1 MTEIGIVRSTVKPNA
16 VEIDDYSVYVNSNI
30 QTVQTATDDEPATEY
45 EYNQI
50 RYDKNEYIKIIADR
64 NSALESQM
72 VDTQIAICEIY
83 EGMV

>member
-1 MTEIGIVRSTVKPNA
+1 MTEMGIVRSTVKPNA

-30 QTVQTATDDEPATEY
+30 QTVQSTTDSESTTEY

-50 RYDKNEYIKIIADR
+50 RYDKNEYIKMIADR

-72 VDTQIAICEIY
+72 VDTQLAICEIY